1 MHINLLSVTELGKFG
16 LTTIALFVSTTTTA
30 KAQNNLPPVE
40 NTLNG
45 LFTPTA
51 AQRFFETGKVDFERE
66 IDFVSDSENYLN
78 GDILQLNEEELRVP
92 IEENK
97 VLHFYWRSLFINSY

>member
-1 MHINLLSVTELGKFG
+1 VNINLLSVTELGKFC
-16 LTTIALFVSTTTTA
+16 LTTIALFISTITTA

-45 LFTPTA
+45 LFSPTA

-66 IDFVSDSENYLN
+66 IDFVSDSENYFN
-78 GDILQLNEEELRVP
+78 DDILQLDKEELREP
-92 IEENK
+92 IEEIKQIQNIEQNN
-97 VLHFYWRSLFINSY
+97 FSDN